1 MKDDKD
7 IFLTEASQAL
17 AAGHLAI
24 FAGAGLSMPA
34 GFVSWSNLLRP
45 IAEELGLDVDNEQD
59 LIALAQYH
67 CNENG
72 NNRSQLNQRLI
83 DAFVR
88 ESSPTEN
95 HAILSR
101 LPINTYW
108 TTNYDSLIED
118 SLIRRG
124 KRVDVKHTVNH
135 LTTRQAKR
143 DAVVYKMHGDAQH
156 PDQAVLTRDDYER
169 YSTIRG
175 PYIDA
180 LKSDL
185 AAKTFLFLG
194 FSFTD
199 ANLNYILS
207 RIRLAFAGNQRRHY
221 CIMKRVDQDK
231 VLTNRQKRWCAD
243 DKINQLKEEEYR
255 YQSKRQQLL
264 VNDLKRFNIKVVLID
279 NYDEITDLLR
289 RLEIQYRQNRIFI
302 SGAAHRYDAPWSEST
317 ALAFVQRL
325 SQRIIQE
332 GFSIVSGFGLGI
344 GSAVISGALQELY
357 REDERS
363 ISEHLI
369 LRPFPQDEA
378 DPQRR
383 AACWQQYRQDMIA
396 PAGIGIF
403 LFGNK
408 RRPASSNA
416 PSHAPFNQAN
426 GGVGEE
432 AAGDPE
438 IIPSDGMK
446 QEYAIAIEHQ
456 LAVIPVAITQFMA
469 REIWE
474 DEKQRLEQALEQI
487 RAEENTRNDQ
497 SLHQTATGSREA
509 SGCDCQDQGQSP
521 APATRPVDA
530 YTFLFQSR
538 SPEERDYYRQLFMSL
553 DGETCP
559 KALVEV
565 ILEMIRFITRRPS
578 KGSPCTEIC
587 DNTAPSTES

>member
-7 IFLTEASQAL
+7 ILLTEAGEAL
-17 AAGHLAI
+17 AAGHLAV

-45 IAEELGLDVDNEQD
+45 IAEELGLDVDNEHD
-59 LIALAQYH
+59 LVALAQYH

-88 ESSPTEN
+88 DSSPTEN

-108 TTNYDSLIED
+108 TTNYDSLIEN
-118 SLIRRG
+118 SLSRRG
-124 KRVDVKHTVNH
+124 KLVDVKHTVNH
-135 LTTRQAKR
+135 LTTRRVKR

-207 RIRLAFAGNQRRHY
+207 RIRLAFADNQRRHY

-231 VLTNRQKRWCAD
+231 VQ
-243 DKINQLKEEEYR
+243 E
-255 YQSKRQQLL
+255 SKRQQLL

-289 RLEIQYRQNRIFI
+289 RLEVQNRQKRIFI

-325 SQRIIQE
+325 SQKIIQE

-344 GSAVISGALQELY
+344 GSAVISGALEELY
-357 REDERS
+357 REEERS
-363 ISEHLI
+363 IAEHLI

-383 AACWQQYRQDMIA
+383 AACWLQYRQDMIA

-416 PSHAPFNQAN
+416 SSHDPVNQAN

-432 AAGDPE
+432 AAGDSE
-438 IIPSDGMK
+438 IILSDGMN

-474 DEKQRLEQALEQI
+474 REKQRLEQALEQI

-497 SLHQTATGSREA
+497 GLHQTATGSREA
-509 SGCDCQDQGQSP
+509 TGCDCQDQGQSP

-538 SPEERDYYRQLFMSL
+538 SEAERDDYRQLFMRL
-553 DGETCP
+553 DTETCP
-559 KALVEV
+559 RALVEV
-565 ILEMIRFITRRPS
+565 ILEMIRFISRRPS
-578 KGSPCTEIC
+578 QGPPCTAINLNPASSPERC
-587 DNTAPSTES
+587 AAGEPPAPNPS

>member
-17 AAGHLAI
+17 AAGNLAI

-59 LIALAQYH
+59 LVALAQYH

-88 ESSPTEN
+88 ESRPTEN

-124 KRVDVKHTVNH
+124 KLVDVKHTVNQ
-135 LTTRQAKR
+135 LPIRQAKR

-169 YSTIRG
+169 YSTVRG
-175 PYIDA
+175 PYIDV

-199 ANLNYILS
+199 VNLNYILS

-221 CIMKRVDQDK
+221 CIMRRVDQDK
-231 VLTNRQKRWCAD
+231 VLTNRQRRWCSD
-243 DKINQLKEEEYR
+243 GTINQLKEEEYR
-255 YQSKRQQLL
+255 HQSNRLQLL
-264 VNDLKRFNIKVVLID
+264 INDLKRFNIKVVLID

-289 RLEIQYRQNRIFI
+289 QLEIQNRQKRIFI
-302 SGAAHRYDAPWSEST
+302 SGAAHGYDDPWTEST
-317 ALAFVQRL
+317 ALAFVQSL

-344 GSAVISGALQELY
+344 GSAVISGALEELY

-363 ISEHLI
+363 IAEHLI

-383 AACWQQYRQDMIA
+383 AARWQQYRQDMIA

-416 PSHAPFNQAN
+416 SSNAPVNHGDSDA
-426 GGVGEE
+426 GGE
-432 AAGDPE
+432 AAGDSE
-438 IIPSDGMK
+438 IILSDGMN
-446 QEYAIAIEHQ
+446 QEYAIANQHQ

-469 REIWE
+469 RQIWE
-474 DEKQRLEQALEQI
+474 REKQCLEQALEQI
-487 RAEENTRNDQ
+487 RTEEITRNDQ
-497 SLHQTATGSREA
+497 SLHQKATGAGEA
-509 SGCDCQDQGQSP
+509 TGCDCQGQSP

-538 SPEERDYYRQLFMSL
+538 SPEEREYYRQLFMRLNS
-553 DGETCP
+553 ETCP
-559 KALVEV
+559 RALMEV

-578 KGSPCTEIC
+578 KGAPCTAITE
-587 DNTAPSTES
+587 NSAPSTES